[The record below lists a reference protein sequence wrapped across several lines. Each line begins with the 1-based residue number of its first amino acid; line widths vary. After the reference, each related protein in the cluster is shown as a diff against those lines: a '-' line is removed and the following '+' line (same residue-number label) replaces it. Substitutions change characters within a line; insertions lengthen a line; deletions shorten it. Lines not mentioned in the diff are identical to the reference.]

1 MAETPSVPS
10 KIDRRLVG
18 DPIEIDGRSIQ
29 PVARVRGRFGA
40 GGSEQFGGAGGRYSL
55 EPVEVIVREAD
66 GAESTLALVNPTAQ
80 TLRAMAGVAVAVA
93 VLSIKLAVLAR
104 LWRRLRLRKSLV
116 SPELG

>member
-40 GGSEQFGGAGGRYSL
+40 GDSEQVDGAGGRYSL

-66 GAESTLALVNPTAQ
+66 GAESVLALADPTAQ
-80 TLRAMAGVAVAVA
+80 ALRAMAAVAVVVA

-104 LWRRLRLRKSLV
+104 LWRHRRLRKSPV
-116 SPELG
+116 SLEPG

>member
-40 GGSEQFGGAGGRYSL
+40 GGSEQAGGAGGRFSL

-66 GAESTLALVNPTAQ
+66 GVESTLALADPTGQA
-80 TLRAMAGVAVAVA
+80 LRAMAGVALAVA

-104 LWRRLRLRKSLV
+104 LWPRRQRSQHN
-116 SPELG
+116 